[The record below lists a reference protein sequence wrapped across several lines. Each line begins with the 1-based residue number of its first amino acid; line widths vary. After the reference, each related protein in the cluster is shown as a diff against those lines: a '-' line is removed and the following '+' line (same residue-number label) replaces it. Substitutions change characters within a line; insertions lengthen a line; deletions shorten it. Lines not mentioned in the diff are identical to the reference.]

1 MRDHSNKQQHPA
13 EAQCI
18 QSAKLN
24 RRDTEKKALPAKE
37 KETDMPKRS
46 VISAVQYTL
55 GKIKQGKRFA
65 STEEVFQDLDKEFG
79 WK

>member
-1 MRDHSNKQQHPA
+1 
-13 EAQCI
+13 
-18 QSAKLN
+18 
-24 RRDTEKKALPAKE
+24 
-37 KETDMPKRS
+37 MPKRS